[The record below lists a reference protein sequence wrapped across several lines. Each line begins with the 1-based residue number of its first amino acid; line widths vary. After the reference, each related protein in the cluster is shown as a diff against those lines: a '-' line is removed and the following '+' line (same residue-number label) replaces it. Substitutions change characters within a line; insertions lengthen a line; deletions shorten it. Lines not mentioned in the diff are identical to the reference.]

1 MLFPGTL
8 QETLAKASFPE
19 RNRRSGLPPARKDQ
33 ARSPTDTFIDND
45 QRDTTNEHPGHFDSK
60 LRDNEYIEKDS
71 VDV

>member
-1 MLFPGTL
+1 MLNPL

-19 RNRRSGLPPARKDQ
+19 RNRRSGLPRKDQ
-33 ARSPTDTFIDND
+33 ARTANSTFIDKD
-45 QRDTTNEHPGHFDSK
+45 QRVTTNEHPGYFDSK